1 MARPEKHIPASL
13 EEAVAEL
20 KREPRRTVYARVDEL
35 EVEIRV
41 VEKPAHPGA
50 GLGDRMAAAGPWQ
63 GETEEE
69 ILAILRE
76 ARRSGGSEEPPAMPS
91 SGSSTRTF
99 IPALNGRPSV
109 RARLNGSDGWRSRHR
124 RARSR

>member
-1 MARPEKHIPASL
+1 MREKHCRGSLVSPSCSGMRESPRRAAWYAQGIVARPEKHIPKSL

-20 KREPRRTVYARVDEL
+20 KRDPRRPVHVRVDEL

-41 VEKPAHPGA
+41 VEKPAPAGA

-76 ARRSGGSEEPPAMPS
+76 ARRAGGSEEPPAMP
-91 SGSSTRTF
+91 
-99 IPALNGRPSV
+99 
-109 RARLNGSDGWRSRHR
+109 
-124 RARSR
+124 

>member
-1 MARPEKHIPASL
+1 VARPEKPIPASL

-20 KREPRRTVYARVDEL
+20 KRDPRRTVHARVDDL

-41 VEKPAHPGA
+41 VEKLAHAGS
-50 GLGDRMAAAGPWQ
+50 GLGDGMAAAGPWQ

-76 ARRSGGSEEPPAMPS
+76 ARRSGGSEEPPAM
-91 SGSSTRTF
+91 R
-99 IPALNGRPSV
+99 
-109 RARLNGSDGWRSRHR
+109 
-124 RARSR
+124 

>member
-1 MARPEKHIPASL
+1 MAAPWYAETIVARPEKHVPASL

-20 KREPRRTVYARVDEL
+20 KRDPRRTVHARVDEL

-41 VEKPAHPGA
+41 VEKLAHPSV

-76 ARRSGGSEEPPAMPS
+76 ARRSGGSEEPPAMP
-91 SGSSTRTF
+91 
-99 IPALNGRPSV
+99 
-109 RARLNGSDGWRSRHR
+109 
-124 RARSR
+124 

>member
-1 MARPEKHIPASL
+1 MAELPASPRRSVGLAAPWYAESIVARPEEHIPASL

-20 KREPRRTVYARVDEL
+20 KRDPRRTVHARVGEL

-41 VEKPAHPGA
+41 VEKLAHPGV

-76 ARRSGGSEEPPAMPS
+76 ARRCGGSEEPPTM
-91 SGSSTRTF
+91 R
-99 IPALNGRPSV
+99 
-109 RARLNGSDGWRSRHR
+109 
-124 RARSR
+124 

>member
-1 MARPEKHIPASL
+1 VARPVKHIPASL

-20 KREPRRTVYARVDEL
+20 KRDPHRAVHARIDNL

-41 VEKPAHPGA
+41 VETPAETGT

-69 ILAILRE
+69 ILEILRE
-76 ARRSGGSEEPPAMPS
+76 ARRM
-91 SGSSTRTF
+91 GSSED
-99 IPALNGRPSV
+99 PPLLP
-109 RARLNGSDGWRSRHR
+109 
-124 RARSR
+124 

>member
-1 MARPEKHIPASL
+1 MAESRASLRRGVGLAAPWYAESIVARPEKHIPASL

-20 KREPRRTVYARVDEL
+20 KRDPRQTVHARVDEL

-41 VEKPAHPGA
+41 VEKPVAPDV

-76 ARRSGGSEEPPAMPS
+76 ARRSGGSPEGPAPS
-91 SGSSTRTF
+91 
-99 IPALNGRPSV
+99 GR
-109 RARLNGSDGWRSRHR
+109 
-124 RARSR
+124 